1 MTDYIFWLSIW
12 RRTMSNLDDTFEI
25 MNEVFVLTDK
35 IKNSFDIEQNEID
48 LKRIATLRKVLIDI
62 LKEEGIEDE
71 EDNI

>member
-1 MTDYIFWLSIW
+1 
-12 RRTMSNLDDTFEI
+12 MSNLDDTFEI

-71 EDNI
+71 EDNIWD

>member
-1 MTDYIFWLSIW
+1 
-12 RRTMSNLDDTFEI
+12 MSNLDDTFDI
-25 MNEVFVLTDK
+25 MNEVFILTDK

-62 LKEEGIEDE
+62 LKEEGIEDD

>member
-1 MTDYIFWLSIW
+1 
-12 RRTMSNLDDTFEI
+12 MSNLDDTFEI